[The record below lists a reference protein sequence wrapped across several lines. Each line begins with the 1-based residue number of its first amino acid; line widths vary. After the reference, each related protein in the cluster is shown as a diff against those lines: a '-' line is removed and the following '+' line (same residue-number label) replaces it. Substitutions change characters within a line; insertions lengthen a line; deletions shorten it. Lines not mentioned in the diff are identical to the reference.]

1 MKIAMITPGYLP
13 VPAVKGGAVEVL
25 IEELLKGNE
34 TENKC
39 TIDCYTIDD
48 ENIKKR
54 CYRNTNIKVVNIKTF
69 TRIRNKIV
77 NSLYA
82 LFKIKKWR
90 TSFSRELIKL
100 LKKESYDYIVIH
112 NNTMAYRD
120 IYEKTANKN
129 NLIYV
134 LHNNIGDDP
143 NHIIIAKLIG
153 KSARK
158 VLAVSNYTKND
169 FIKITGA
176 KNVDVLYNCIDFKR
190 YLVKIS
196 HKEKQ
201 YMRAEYGISSKDF
214 VFIYSGRIDIYKGVL
229 ELVKAFKKINREDTK
244 LLVVGKSWFG
254 DKTVKDEYTC
264 KVQKEAEKVRDK
276 IIFTGFVDP
285 ERMPL
290 MYQMADCLVV
300 PSIWEEPF
308 GVVALEGMA
317 SGLPLIVT
325 NSGGLPEIVNDKCA
339 VIVNKEKDIVNNLT
353 DEMNKM
359 MINEAKAKKMGECA
373 RETVQSN
380 LEYDSRNYF
389 GLFLKKTIG

>member
-129 NLIYV
+129 NLI
-134 LHNNIGDDP
+134 
-143 NHIIIAKLIG
+143 
-153 KSARK
+153 R
-158 VLAVSNYTKND
+158 
-169 FIKITGA
+169 
-176 KNVDVLYNCIDFKR
+176 
-190 YLVKIS
+190 
-196 HKEKQ
+196 
-201 YMRAEYGISSKDF
+201 
-214 VFIYSGRIDIYKGVL
+214 
-229 ELVKAFKKINREDTK
+229 
-244 LLVVGKSWFG
+244 
-254 DKTVKDEYTC
+254 
-264 KVQKEAEKVRDK
+264 
-276 IIFTGFVDP
+276 FT
-285 ERMPL
+285 
-290 MYQMADCLVV
+290 Q
-300 PSIWEEPF
+300 
-308 GVVALEGMA
+308 
-317 SGLPLIVT
+317 
-325 NSGGLPEIVNDKCA
+325 
-339 VIVNKEKDIVNNLT
+339 
-353 DEMNKM
+353 
-359 MINEAKAKKMGECA
+359 
-373 RETVQSN
+373 
-380 LEYDSRNYF
+380 
-389 GLFLKKTIG
+389 